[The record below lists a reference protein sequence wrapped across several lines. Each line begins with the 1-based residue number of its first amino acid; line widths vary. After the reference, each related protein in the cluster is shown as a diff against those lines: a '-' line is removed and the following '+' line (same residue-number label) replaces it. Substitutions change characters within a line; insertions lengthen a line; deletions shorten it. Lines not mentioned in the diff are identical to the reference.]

1 MRDWVPTLPW
11 ELKIKTLANRT
22 RIRPISFVFT
32 GLWQQRVRGRVT
44 SWGEHQR
51 KYPSWHNQSS
61 RQDVNSLP
69 NNKGKRIAYLMS
81 VFWYWAHLNESCSLL
96 LLTFNISSNIILMLI
111 LKKNKRKIP
120 PSVIWIGMNLIVKTL
135 YSHFP
140 FFPCIIIKVKNTLK
154 LFQRIFCKLIEKL
167 HYTEN
172 FLRSFWTWAWWCI
185 PLIPHSGSRVRQI
198 SVQD

>member
-1 MRDWVPTLPW
+1 MGDWVPTLPW
-11 ELKIKTLANRT
+11 ELKIKKLANRT
-22 RIRPISFVFT
+22 RIQPTSFVFT
-32 GLWQQRVRGRVT
+32 GMWQRRVRGRVT
-44 SWGEHQR
+44 PWGEPQR

-111 LKKNKRKIP
+111 LKKKKDS
-120 PSVIWIGMNLIVKTL
+120 PSVIWIGKNLIVKTL

-140 FFPCIIIKVKNTLK
+140 LFLCIIIKAKNTLK
-154 LFQRIFCKLIEKL
+154 LFQRIFFCKLTEKL
-167 HYTEN
+167 HN
-172 FLRSFWTWAWWCI
+172 N
-185 PLIPHSGSRVRQI
+185 
-198 SVQD
+198 